1 MSRRRGLGR
10 GLDAL
15 LGGTDLLEDGTAADA
30 GVDTIAVDQIRR
42 GKYQPRRNFP
52 EATLRELA
60 DSLRAQGMVQPVVVR
75 PVDGGYELVAGE
87 RRWRA
92 AQLAGLH
99 EIPAVVRDLDDR
111 ASAAVGLIENIQREE
126 LNALEEAEALARL
139 TSEFELTHQ
148 EVAEAVGRSRVA
160 VSNLLRLLDLHEE
173 VKRLLV
179 AGELEMGHARALL
192 GAPLE
197 RQPALAGKVVSA
209 GLNVR
214 QTEALVR
221 SGSAVA
227 PRTADK
233 RRDPDITALEQ
244 KLSEQLGA
252 VVSVTHRANGSGNLT
267 VKYHSLD
274 ELEGILEH
282 IR

>member
-15 LGGTDLLEDGTAADA
+15 LGGTELLEEHSAGDA
-30 GVDTIAVDQIRR
+30 GVETIAVDRIRR
-42 GKYQPRRNFP
+42 GKYQPRHSFP
-52 EATLRELA
+52 EASLRELA

-75 PVDGGYELVAGE
+75 PADDGYELVAGE

-99 EIPAVVRDLDDR
+99 EIPAVVRQLDDR

-126 LNALEEAEALARL
+126 LNALEEAQALARL
-139 TSEFELTHQ
+139 TGEFELTHQ

-160 VSNLLRLLDLHEE
+160 VSNLLRLLDLHDDL
-173 VKRLLV
+173 KALLV
-179 AGELEMGHARALL
+179 EGKLEMGHARALL
-192 GAPLE
+192 GAPLA
-197 RQPALAGKVVSA
+197 RQPGLAAKVVAA

-221 SGSAVA
+221 GSDKSA
-227 PRTADK
+227 PDTTGK

-244 KLSEQLGA
+244 KLGEQLGA
-252 VVSVTHRANGSGNLT
+252 AVSLTHRANGSGRLT

>member
-15 LGGTDLLEDGTAADA
+15 LGSTELLEEHNAGDA
-30 GVDTIAVDQIRR
+30 GVENVAVDRIQR
-42 GKYQPRRNFP
+42 GKYQPRRSFP

-75 PVDGGYELVAGE
+75 PVGDGFELVAGE

-111 ASAAVGLIENIQREE
+111 ASAAIGLIENVQREE

-139 TSEFELTHQ
+139 TGEFELTHQ

-160 VSNLLRLLDLHEE
+160 VSNLLRLLDLHDDL
-173 VKRLLV
+173 KQLLV
-179 AGELEMGHARALL
+179 DGELEMGHARALL

-197 RQPALAGKVVSA
+197 RQPALANKVVSA

-221 SGSAVA
+221 GSGKPAA
-227 PRTADK
+227 REPGK

-244 KLSEQLGA
+244 KLGEQLGA
-252 VVSVTHRANGSGNLT
+252 AVSLAHNSNGSGRLT

>member
-1 MSRRRGLGR
+1 MARRRGLGR

-15 LGGTDLLEDGTAADA
+15 LGGTELLEEQGQTDA
-30 GVDTIAVDQIRR
+30 GVSNIAVDRIQR
-42 GKYQPRRNFP
+42 GKFQPRRSFP
-52 EATLRELA
+52 EASLRELA

-75 PVDGGYELVAGE
+75 PAGDGYELVAGE

-92 AQLAGLH
+92 AQMAGLH

-111 ASAAVGLIENIQREE
+111 ASAAIGLIENIQREE

-139 TSEFELTHQ
+139 TGEFSLTHQ
-148 EVAEAVGRSRVA
+148 EVAEAIGRSRVA
-160 VSNLLRLLDLHEE
+160 VSNLLRLLDLHAD
-173 VKRLLV
+173 VKRLLTEG
-179 AGELEMGHARALL
+179 ALEMGHARALL
-192 GAPLE
+192 GAPGD
-197 RQPALAGKVVSA
+197 RQPALAKKVVAA

-221 SGSAVA
+221 GGNQGAARKSA
-227 PRTADK
+227 P

-244 KLSEQLGA
+244 KLGEQLGA
-252 VVSVTHRANGSGNLT
+252 AVSLTHRANGSGVLS

-282 IR
+282 LR

>member
-15 LGGTDLLEDGTAADA
+15 LGGTELVEERTTSDT
-30 GVDTIAVDQIRR
+30 GVGNIAVDQIRR
-42 GKYQPRRNFP
+42 GKFQPRRSFP

-75 PVDGGYELVAGE
+75 PVDDGYELVAGE

-139 TSEFELTHQ
+139 TGEFELTHQ
-148 EVAEAVGRSRVA
+148 EVAEAVGRSRAA
-160 VSNLLRLLDLHEE
+160 VSNLLRLLDLHDE

-192 GAPLE
+192 GAPRE
-197 RQPALAGKVVSA
+197 RQPTLAGKVVSA

-214 QTEALVR
+214 QTETLVR
-221 SGSAVA
+221 GSEKPA
-227 PRTADK
+227 PRAPGN
-233 RRDPDITALEQ
+233 RRDPDIMALEQ
-244 KLSEQLGA
+244 RLGEQLGA
-252 VVSVTHRANGSGNLT
+252 AVSVTHRANGSGSLT

-282 IR
+282 IH